1 MNTNQ
6 KSFRIKL
13 AAGLTLGISCLLYAA
28 AVFIPSTQPTV
39 LLGQYALQN
48 NDLLNAGTIAY
59 RPWFENGAWQGDII
73 EYLIAQDG
81 SRSTDVNVGANP
93 ATHGSSG
100 GCNRSASGCWS
111 ARASF
116 IDNGADNPT
125 GSYWQTRNIFTYNS
139 AAVTLL
145 NPGGQVDFT
154 WDELN
159 DTQHSHFRCKSCGNI
174 YDIPYIKPTYHLNAL
189 DGFIVTDED
198 VTLSGHCPDCVNHH
212 HE

>member
-6 KSFRIKL
+6 RSFRIKL

-28 AVFIPSTQPTV
+28 AVFIPSTQPTL
-39 LLGQYALQN
+39 LLGQYTLQN

-59 RPWFENGAWQGDII
+59 RPWFENGAWQGEIV

-81 SRSTDVNVGANP
+81 SRSTDVAVGANP

-154 WDELN
+154 WDELD
-159 DTQHSHFRCKSCGNI
+159 DTQRQQV
-174 YDIPYIKPTYHLNAL
+174 DPATYNY
-189 DGFIVTDED
+189 IVTAADP
-198 VTLSGHCPDCVNHH
+198 TLNTATASDILNYVRGAM
-212 HE
+212 